1 MKKIL
6 LVGAALTILSS
17 AAIAQSISTDPAHQD
32 PANTARPLLVAQADP
47 ADDADQ
53 PGAPPDDAG
62 PRDHGPKGHGGPGDR
77 GPGGWRH
84 PPMMMPMMGKGAAFL
99 FDGGPRGRILI
110 KCAAEDSTQ
119 QCVAAV
125 KPLLDQALA
134 ARPMPPRPGAPAP
147 AGVDPAAPAQ
157 PAPATP

>member
-17 AAIAQSISTDPAHQD
+17 AAIAQSISADPARQD
-32 PANTARPLLVAQADP
+32 PANTNPMLVAQADP

-53 PGAPPDDAG
+53 PAAAPDDAG
-62 PRDHGPKGHGGPGDR
+62 PAAHGPKAHGDRGPG

-110 KCAAEDSTQ
+110 KCSADDTTQ

-134 ARPMPPRPGAPAP
+134 ARPMPPRPGAPAAPGAEP
-147 AGVDPAAPAQ
+147 APPAQ